1 QRPVDVVAEVSG
13 TKQRLLAILPVVH
26 RRALGRRQ
34 ASLVHVAGAPQAR
47 DGPPALIARTFD
59 KRTLGEEDVVRD
71 VEREKII
78 ADVRHH
84 HIDGMIADERQPL
97 RLRLVLQA
105 RAIAGGELRSH
116 RLEVVAGIEAFRYG
130 GDVLAERLAGAQ
142 ERRARERVDL
152 RAGIVDGGF
161 ARDLEGA
168 KGAQIGGPEPG
179 RRQGPTGSGPVGLAE
194 TYSTLTA
201 APWPTLL
208 RP

>member
-1 QRPVDVVAEVSG
+1 AEVGG

-34 ASLVHVAGAPQAR
+34 PSLVHVAAAPQR
-47 DGPPALIARTFD
+47 GDGLPYLIARTFD

-84 HIDGMIADERQPL
+84 HVDGMIAVGREAL

-105 RAIAGGELRSH
+105 GAIAGGELRSH

-130 GDVLAERLAGAQ
+130 GDVLAERLAVAQ

-152 RAGIVDGGF
+152 RAGIVDVVF
-161 ARDLEGA
+161 ARDLEG
-168 KGAQIGGPEPG
+168 
-179 RRQGPTGSGPVGLAE
+179 
-194 TYSTLTA
+194 
-201 APWPTLL
+201 
-208 RP
+208 